1 MHREEEKRKKR
12 RAAKYSRFH
21 QPEGHKV
28 YQWGESNKI
37 GIEKH
42 HQSGQRKRE
51 NPNRNENVR
60 CR

>member
-28 YQWGESNKI
+28 YQWGESTVLFRPIVHVTCN
-37 GIEKH
+37 G
-42 HQSGQRKRE
+42 QSRTEQMYQL
-51 NPNRNENVR
+51 
-60 CR
+60 